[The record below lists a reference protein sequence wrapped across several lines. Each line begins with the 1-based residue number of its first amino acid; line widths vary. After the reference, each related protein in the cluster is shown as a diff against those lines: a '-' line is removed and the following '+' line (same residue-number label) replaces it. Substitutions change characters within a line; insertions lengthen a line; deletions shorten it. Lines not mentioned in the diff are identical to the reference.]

1 MSEQQIQGLFSFND
15 INGDVE
21 FQPNLL
27 SITNFVV
34 DKTNYPIVSL
44 PFPPVIE
51 PKDLIIKKKSLQENP
66 DGKPTRAPNAFII
79 YRKAY
84 VKATRD
90 QGYSLP
96 MTLISS
102 MASAS
107 WDQENVVVKEEYK
120 RIAKETH
127 KLIKEMY
134 PKKSNR
140 RKRKDKWNLVSFQD
154 KSTDNNETNL
164 PENKFK
170 NVQKL
175 TQTSTTTNVPN
186 LLLTPSTPISI
197 ASSSSSR
204 SSPNLSDIT
213 ESSPILQQQ
222 STPILTNNNQE
233 QTSEEYLNDE
243 LNNVNLPNSFQEYLN
258 QPIND
263 FSEMYSDLTFDGLFD
278 ISTIDGLIERNN
290 PRSSSLDMTL
300 AEAFGIINSE
310 NFDLGFDF

>member
-1 MSEQQIQGLFSFND
+1 MSEQIQEIFSFND
-15 INGDVE
+15 INVDE
-21 FQPNLL
+21 FQPNL
-27 SITNFVV
+27 SSFTNLVV
-34 DKTNYPIVSL
+34 DKKNYPIVNL
-44 PFPPVIE
+44 PFPPLIE

-66 DGKPTRAPNAFII
+66 DGKPSRAPNAFII
-79 YRKAY
+79 YRKAF

-90 QGYSLP
+90 QGYMLP

-140 RKRKDKWNLVSFQD
+140 RKRKDKWNLVSFQN
-154 KSTDNNETNL
+154 KSSDNN
-164 PENKFK
+164 KFD
-170 NVQKL
+170 
-175 TQTSTTTNVPN
+175 
-186 LLLTPSTPISI
+186 SI
-197 ASSSSSR
+197 
-204 SSPNLSDIT
+204 IT
-213 ESSPILQQQ
+213 ETSPIQ
-222 STPILTNNNQE
+222 TND
-233 QTSEEYLNDE
+233 EYLTEE

-278 ISTIDGLIERNN
+278 ISSSTSIDDLKEHVTYNN

-300 AEAFGIINSE
+300 AEAFCIINSE
-310 NFDLGFDF
+310 NFDLGFEF